1 MNYIATLRFKDKQGK
16 ILGFRLSTTYDRGN
30 VHKDVTA
37 DDLRKML
44 AGGLNVE
51 NLKLTSDNRIIEVLV
66 NKQEKVKLEMYKNGV
81 PMGVYYVEGTHD
93 TCDFRVQQRKQD
105 LILNNPGVVIHSSVE
120 ITSAV
125 DRIRNIIVKYDEK
138 TNKFR
143 PYIMKNIKRNYD

>member
-105 LILNNPGVVIHSSVE
+105 LILNNPGVVIHSSAE

-143 PYIMKNIKRNYD
+143 PYILKNIKRNYD